1 MPQLVS
7 SEYSQTEITRR
18 SFCQTAVASA
28 GLVAAGGFLLPSTT
42 TTAADPPKRNGQ
54 SHMKLSLAAYS
65 FRNFLT
71 HRGRKTKSDKSMT
84 LFDFIDYCAEI
95 NLDGC
100 ELTGYYFP
108 EEITNEYLMKIKGA
122 TFRLGLDISGTAI
135 GNNFA
140 MREGKLRDEQ
150 LKMCRDWI
158 DYAATMGAPVI
169 RIFAGYARGGV
180 KEAEAIELCAA
191 GINESLEYA
200 AKKGVCLAL
209 ENHGGITSTPEQL
222 LNIISKVKSSPWFGV
237 NLDGGNFRTDDP
249 YRDLAK
255 IAPYAIN
262 AQIKV
267 VIQRGGRKAKKEE
280 ADLPRIIKI
289 MKDANYRG
297 YIVLEYEEN
306 DDPKKSIPGYIKKL
320 RDAIHG

>member
-1 MPQLVS
+1 MPERLH
-7 SEYSQTEITRR
+7 SELLPSGISRR
-18 SFCQTAVASA
+18 SFCQTAIASA
-28 GLVAAGGFLLPSTT
+28 GVAATSQLLLHPTPT
-42 TTAADPPKRNGQ
+42 LAAKPPQRNGQ

-65 FRNFLT
+65 FRNSLK
-71 HRGRKTKSDKSMT
+71 HRFRVSKRRPSMT

-108 EEITNEYLMKIKGA
+108 EEITHEYLMKIKGK

-140 MREGKLRDEQ
+140 MRAGKRRDEQ

-169 RIFAGYARGGV
+169 RIFAGYARGKV
-180 KEAEAIELCAA
+180 KEEEAIELCVA

-222 LNIISKVKSSPWFGV
+222 LKIINKVKPSPWFGV

-249 YRDLAK
+249 YRDLEK

-262 AQIKV
+262 MQVKV
-267 VIQRGGRKAKKEE
+267 AIQRGSRKGKKEE
-280 ADLPRIIKI
+280 VDIPRLIKI
-289 MKDANYRG
+289 MKDAHYRG

-306 DDPKKSIPGYIKKL
+306 EEPKKKIPKYIKQL
-320 RDAIHG
+320 RDAIHA